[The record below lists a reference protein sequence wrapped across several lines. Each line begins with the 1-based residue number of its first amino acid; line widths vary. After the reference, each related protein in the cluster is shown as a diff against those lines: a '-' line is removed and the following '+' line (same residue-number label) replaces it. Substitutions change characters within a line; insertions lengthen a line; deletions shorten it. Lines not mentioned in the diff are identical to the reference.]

1 MIQGASIVFKIA
13 VEKPRIF
20 SSFIWL
26 TLVIPLFTFGGGCVA
41 SKEYKVAQTIEQNPN
56 IPHIILDGVT
66 LHAETFGDPKNQPVI
81 VLHGGPGWDYRNLL
95 PIKALSNEYF
105 VIFYDQ
111 RGTGLSPRVD
121 GKQLTLESSIADLDS
136 VINHYGKGR
145 KVNLIGHSWGG
156 MLASSYVGR
165 YPEKVSHLVLAEP
178 GPLTQEMYEIFHDK
192 YTLGLPFVFH
202 VIGAWLGTIG
212 VSDPD
217 DQAGDDQ
224 FMYEVLIAYK
234 GDDRPM
240 AGYFC
245 NKKASPAALEHWRL
259 GLEAYNNI
267 RESGLKGEGY
277 IVSLVKGVEDFKGEV
292 LFLTSSCDTILGV
305 DLQKKQMKYFP
316 KARIVVVDDAG
327 HYLFGEKPT
336 ESLAPVRDY
345 FKTKE

>member
-1 MIQGASIVFKIA
+1 MMKGTSMVFTTEEGKFN
-13 VEKPRIF
+13 IF
-20 SSFIWL
+20 D
-26 TLVIPLFTFGGGCVA
+26 TLVRLSLVISLFSLVGGCVT
-41 SKEYKVAQTIEQNPN
+41 SKGYKVAQTVEQDPS
-56 IPHIILDGVT
+56 IPHIILNGVT

-81 VLHGGPGWDYRNLL
+81 VLHGGPGWDYRTLL
-95 PIKALSNEYF
+95 PIKALSDEYF

-121 GKQLTLESSIADLDS
+121 GKQLTLESSIADLDA

-145 KVNLIGHSWGG
+145 KINLIGHSWGG

-178 GPLTQEMYEIFHDK
+178 GPLTQEMYEIFYDK
-192 YTLGLPFVFH
+192 HTWGLPFVFH

-212 VSDPD
+212 VSGPD

-224 FMYEVLIAYK
+224 FMYEVLVAYE
-234 GDDRPM
+234 GEDRPM

-245 NKKASPAALEHWRL
+245 NKKASPSAFEHWRL

-267 RESGLKGEGY
+267 RESGTKGEKY
-277 IVSLVKGVEDFKGEV
+277 IVSLVKGVEDFNGEV

-305 DLQKKQMKYFP
+305 DLQKKQMEYFP
-316 KARIVVVDDAG
+316 KARMVVIDGVG
-327 HYLFGEKPT
+327 HYLFGEKPI
-336 ESLAPVRDY
+336 ESLAPVREY

>member
-1 MIQGASIVFKIA
+1 MMKGFSIVFNRA
-13 VEKPRIF
+13 GEKPRIF
-20 SSFIWL
+20 DAFVWL
-26 TLVIPLFTFGGGCVA
+26 TLVILLFTLAGGCLA
-41 SKEYKVAQTIEQNPN
+41 TKDYKVAQTIEQNPS
-56 IPHIILDGVT
+56 IPHIVLDGVT

-95 PIKALSNEYF
+95 PVKALSDEYF

-121 GKQLTLESSIADLDS
+121 GNQLSLESSLADLDA
-136 VINHYGKGR
+136 VINHYSNGR

-165 YPEKVSHLVLAEP
+165 HPEKVSHLVLAEP
-178 GPLTQEMYEIFHDK
+178 APLTQEIFEIFHDS
-192 YTLGLPFVFH
+192 YTWGLPFAFH
-202 VIGAWLGTIG
+202 VIGAWLGTIS

-224 FMYEVLIAYK
+224 FMYEVLMAYN

-245 NKKASPAALEHWRL
+245 NKKAPPASFKHWRL
-259 GLEAYNNI
+259 GLEAYKNI
-267 RESGLKGEGY
+267 RESGMKGGKY
-277 IVSLVKGVEDFKGEV
+277 IVSLVEGVENFNREV
-292 LFLTSSCDTILGV
+292 LFLTSSCNTILGV

-316 KARIVVVDDAG
+316 KARMVVVDGVG

-336 ESLAPVRDY
+336 ESLLPVRVY